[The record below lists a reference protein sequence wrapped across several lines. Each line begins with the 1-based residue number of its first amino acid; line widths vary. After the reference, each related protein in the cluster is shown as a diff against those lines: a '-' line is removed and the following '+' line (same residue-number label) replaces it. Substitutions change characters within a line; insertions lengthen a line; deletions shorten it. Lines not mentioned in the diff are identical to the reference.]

1 MKILKPPG
9 QKSACFKG
17 QIGPGRSKPIWEVLY
32 GVIGAYILVHIY
44 LPHQFI
50 CTAKCTFF
58 ILFSLDIPNLVFSA
72 LSLLFLLFSALLS
85 NLVITPSAKPRDS
98 HVVNCNYHM
107 NDHAVNSQC
116 PSLSYIHL
124 YPMYFYFVIDTTD
137 WWVCWR
143 KHLYLLHGELLE
155 ILIGM
160 ADLQKVLFALWY
172 VVHEQKM
179 LLSPS

>member
-17 QIGPGRSKPIWEVLY
+17 HIGPGRSKPIWEVLY
-32 GVIGAYILVHIY
+32 VVIGAYILVHIY

-72 LSLLFLLFSALLS
+72 LSLLLLLFSALLS

-98 HVVNCNYHM
+98 HVVNCNHM

-155 ILIGM
+155 ILTGM
-160 ADLQKVLFALWY
+160 ADLKCNWNFQRGWDGGF
-172 VVHEQKM
+172 
-179 LLSPS
+179 

>member
-17 QIGPGRSKPIWEVLY
+17 QIGPRSKPIWEVLY

-50 CTAKCTFF
+50 CTAKCIFF

-98 HVVNCNYHM
+98 HVVNCNHM

-124 YPMYFYFVIDTTD
+124 YPMYFNLLCNWYYWLVSVLKKTSLPPPWRVIGNSY
-137 WWVCWR
+137 R
-143 KHLYLLHGELLE
+143 NG
-155 ILIGM
+155 G
-160 ADLQKVLFALWY
+160 
-172 VVHEQKM
+172 
-179 LLSPS
+179 S